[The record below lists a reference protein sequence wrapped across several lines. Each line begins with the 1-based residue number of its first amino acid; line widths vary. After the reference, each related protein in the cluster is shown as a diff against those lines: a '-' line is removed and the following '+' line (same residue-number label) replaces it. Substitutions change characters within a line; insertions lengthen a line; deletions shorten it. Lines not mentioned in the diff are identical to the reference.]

1 MKIRVK
7 AGDSCDRLWNHF
19 GTGDLAFSLPS
30 VEVRLLSHT
39 VCTLHERWLLK
50 PSSFTTQLIY
60 PYFSDKNSLSLGL
73 LPSGYHL
80 PPSPLLCSPTHV
92 SLLHIYQDFSSPIMF
107 FTTIF
112 LASFNVKADDPIQ
125 QSFFGFLIPSLLRT
139 SII

>member
-1 MKIRVK
+1 MQC
-7 AGDSCDRLWNHF
+7 AQLQ
-19 GTGDLAFSLPS
+19 SLISALQNKSPTS
-30 VEVRLLSHT
+30 M
-39 VCTLHERWLLK
+39 TLKTFHN
-50 PSSFTTQLIY
+50 PIPTISSFTTQLIY

-80 PPSPLLCSPTHV
+80 PPSSLLCSPIHV
-92 SLLHIYQDFSSPIMF
+92 SLLYIYQDFSSPIMF

-112 LASFNVKADDPIQ
+112 LANFNVKADDPIQ